1 MLRLTCHTL
10 EKVPFS
16 TLFRHNYVLEKV
28 FSAPASRIALSS
40 EVSVVKKNYTY
51 GQLQRDVIKLA
62 DAIVSRKNFVHYC
75 NASGEKTKT
84 ASLLPSLKNGDR
96 SSLLMTEALNTWMQP
111 PRSAHI
117 RSVFSEGEGFT
128 PSCDALSDTGSYV
141 TAILA
146 PSGYPFVVSLLASW
160 AVNCLVTVMS
170 TSQNYKGEL
179 TYVLEHSGARM
190 LLGEASQLKAKFSS
204 EYDSLLIRSPSDITN
219 VAKMKSE
226 KAGSETY
233 QVHSV
238 IEVSSSLLEAL
249 PSSIG
254 KGISASQLETL
265 EPEELNASDT
275 CDNDAKHIRRK
286 CSHPLR
292 TAEDVV
298 NRLED
303 MKLQKAEDTLETKIR
318 LVEKEFER
326 HRRSSQ
332 KNAEQESEEVDL
344 EEYSVPLQFDSERAK
359 EELNPCFLKWY
370 LDPSSRPTPY
380 DDGLMVYTSGTTA
393 RPKGAVHT
401 YASIRNQVECLQ
413 NAWAWR
419 RTDVILHLLPL
430 HHIHGLINVLLCSL
444 CSHARCVFSHFDPLI
459 TPQRIQQGDIT
470 LFMGVPTMYNKM
482 IAAIHKHFSP
492 VEKKGFRTA
501 CETSVRLM
509 VSGSASLPV
518 PTLEQFRELSG
529 HILLERYGMTE
540 IGMGLSQPLYPV
552 DSRLPGTVGTPL
564 PTVET
569 WVIPSNDDENKN
581 QGFGSTCTDNSD
593 NTSEMKNNVYDE
605 VGALAIASDSLF
617 DRYWKNPSA
626 TKKELRI
633 HPVTKK
639 KYFDTGDTVG
649 KKFISQQRTGDGK
662 LKRDTPSSQNE
673 DRKATYSSNDAIY
686 TILGRSSVDI
696 IKRGGYKLSALEIE
710 AALLSRKDLFYEV
723 VVVGCPD
730 KVYGE
735 EIVAIVALQPSAIA
749 VRHISLEPK
758 NEKGKFT
765 GLFLTTD
772 ALTAELKEAAEP
784 LLAPYKRPDRYLI
797 VPEILRNPT
806 GKVNKKELKKNLG
819 LP

>member
-1 MLRLTCHTL
+1 MLRLTYHTL

-28 FSAPASRIALSS
+28 FSAPASRIALSA
-40 EVSVVKKNYTY
+40 EVSAVKKNYTY

-62 DAIVSRKNFVHYC
+62 DAIVSRKNFVHC
-75 NASGEKTKT
+75 CKAAGEKTKT
-84 ASLLPSLKNGDR
+84 ASSLSSLKNGDR
-96 SSLLMTEALNTWMQP
+96 SSLMMTEALNSWMQP

-128 PSCDALSDTGSYV
+128 PSCDALSDSGSYV

-190 LLGEASQLKAKFSS
+190 VLGEASQLKAKFPT
-204 EYDSLLIRSPSDITN
+204 EYDSLLIRNPSDITN
-219 VAKMKSE
+219 VAKMKPE
-226 KAGSETY
+226 KAGPETY
-233 QVHSV
+233 EVHSV

-249 PSSIG
+249 PSSFG
-254 KGISASQLETL
+254 KEFSASRLETL
-265 EPEELNASDT
+265 EPEELNANNTFDT
-275 CDNDAKHIRRK
+275 DENHTIKK
-286 CSHPLR
+286 CNHPLR

-303 MKLQKAEDTLETKIR
+303 IKLQKADDALGAKVR

-326 HRRSSQ
+326 QRRSSQ
-332 KNAEQESEEVDL
+332 KDAEQGSEEGDM

-370 LDPSSRPTPY
+370 LDPASRPTPY

-393 RPKGAVHT
+393 KPKGVVHN
-401 YASIRNQVECLQ
+401 YSSIRNQVECLQ

-444 CSHARCVFSHFDPLI
+444 CSHARCVLSEFDAHV

-482 IAAIHKHFSP
+482 IAAIRKDFSP

-501 CETSVRLM
+501 CETCVRLM
-509 VSGSASLPV
+509 VSGSASLPI

-552 DSRLPGTVGTPL
+552 QSRLPGTVGSPL

-569 WVIPSNDDENKN
+569 WVIPSNEEEEKSHS
-581 QGFGSTCTDNSD
+581 FGSTCTNDDGAS
-593 NTSEMKNNVYDE
+593 SEVEKNVYDE
-605 VGALAIASDSLF
+605 VGALAIASKSLF

-626 TKKELRI
+626 TRKELRI

-649 KKFISQQRTGDGK
+649 KKFTLQQRTENSK
-662 LKRDTPSSQNE
+662 LKRDSPSRQND
-673 DRKATYSSNDAIY
+673 DRKATYSSDDVVF

-749 VRHISLEPK
+749 ARHISLAPK

-772 ALTAELKEAAEP
+772 ALTAELKEAAVP
-784 LLAPYKRPDRYLI
+784 LLASYKRPDRYLI
-797 VPEILRNPT
+797 VPEILRNAT
-806 GKVNKKELKKNLG
+806 GKVNKKELKKQLG